1 MNTGLINDIK
11 FNCDVSDAKYW
22 GYFSICGLL
31 MRYRD
36 LYRSEQG
43 LKPWADISR
52 EDITDWISKKEAR
65 WPEMEGLDFRNLTIG
80 NKEFSPFALDGI
92 NEALRAQGLVYGAGY
107 GMYMKPTFF
116 LADLRSVREVSGL
129 TVYTSRKEYV
139 RDLFTAPGM
148 VQGTS
153 IFIRLEPLMALLQYK
168 LFELSSRPTPPAG
181 GDAFAAYGLARRQ
194 IIDDVY
200 ERNLET
206 VTERYA
212 DVLLSHELAEARED
226 VAEWKDILAVA
237 GDRNVEHFLR
247 AVKDLIADTSVHG
260 PLRRIIETRDRGG
273 LCLFV
278 ALMDGFRR
286 LLFPGLGQVYE
297 RTARH
302 DGWAALE
309 NAREEGY
316 ERFRQ
321 LREDVI
327 GLSRSGGGRDAFLG
341 NLRSFVR
348 AYLEKD
354 GGPGPAAMK
363 EKREQP

>member
-1 MNTGLINDIK
+1 
-11 FNCDVSDAKYW
+11 
-22 GYFSICGLL
+22 
-31 MRYRD
+31 
-36 LYRSEQG
+36 
-43 LKPWADISR
+43 
-52 EDITDWISKKEAR
+52 
-65 WPEMEGLDFRNLTIG
+65 
-80 NKEFSPFALDGI
+80 
-92 NEALRAQGLVYGAGY
+92 
-107 GMYMKPTFF
+107 
-116 LADLRSVREVSGL
+116 
-129 TVYTSRKEYV
+129 
-139 RDLFTAPGM
+139 M

-153 IFIRLEPLMALLQYK
+153 IFIRLEPLLALLQYK
-168 LFELSSRPTPPAG
+168 LSELSSRPTHSAG
-181 GDAFAAYGLARRQ
+181 GDAFAAYGFGRRQ

-237 GDRNVEHFLR
+237 EDRNVEHFLR

-260 PLRRIIETRDRGG
+260 PLRRIIETRDRGALG
-273 LCLFV
+273 LFV

-286 LLFPGLGQVYE
+286 LLFPGLGRAYE

-309 NAREEGY
+309 NARDEGY

-327 GLSRSGGGRDAFLG
+327 GLSRSSGGPDAFLG
-341 NLRSFVR
+341 NLRSLVR

-354 GGPGPAAMK
+354 GGPGP
-363 EKREQP
+363 RQ